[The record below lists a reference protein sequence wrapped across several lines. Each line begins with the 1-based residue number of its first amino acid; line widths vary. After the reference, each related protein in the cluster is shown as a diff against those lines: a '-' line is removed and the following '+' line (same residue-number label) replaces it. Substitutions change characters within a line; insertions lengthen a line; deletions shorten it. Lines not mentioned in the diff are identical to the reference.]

1 MNWYWKACHI
11 NSRANVMILLFTRQ
25 WSILVNTQVHS
36 HALLHRGFG
45 TSVPFITVEF
55 NNSRTLLTPFFVFL
69 YTESFLY
76 RHIVKLNYFTLSPRL
91 FTLHKWP
98 KECYFSCASKQNA
111 SYCEVVTNVASS
123 KLPRHSCCKIPRAW
137 TADIHPQIIPHI
149 ANERYLNH
157 HICTCPLEATVL

>member
-1 MNWYWKACHI
+1 MPSCQNRFEDRQLQMNWYWKACHI

-45 TSVPFITVEF
+45 TSLITVEF
-55 NNSRTLLTPFFVFL
+55 NNSRTLLTPFLF
-69 YTESFLY
+69 S
-76 RHIVKLNYFTLSPRL
+76 FTLSPRL

-137 TADIHPQIIPHI
+137 TADIHPQIISHI
-149 ANERYLNH
+149 ANKRYLNH
-157 HICTCPLEATVL
+157 HIYTCPLEATVL